1 MYWRCP
7 RFLELEAEITL
18 DRWAAPCG
26 VKCGEAMLQVFIKT
40 SDHAEV
46 KRLTAWKERVVIEA
60 VKLSLWKDYHV
71 AAVRLT

>member
-1 MYWRCP
+1 
-7 RFLELEAEITL
+7 
-18 DRWAAPCG
+18 
-26 VKCGEAMLQVFIKT
+26 MLQVFIKT